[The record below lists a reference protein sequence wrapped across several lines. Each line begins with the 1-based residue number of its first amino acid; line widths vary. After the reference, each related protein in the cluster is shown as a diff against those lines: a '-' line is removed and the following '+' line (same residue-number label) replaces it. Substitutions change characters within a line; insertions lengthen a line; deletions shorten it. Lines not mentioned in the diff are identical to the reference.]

1 VTNEL
6 LAPSFGDAM
15 AELQELIAEAAAL
28 KDTGNAHTLDALI
41 QDIKSRLLSGETT
54 GDEVLD
60 YAILHKSSV
69 DEGDFSGLRDL
80 KDRLVAHPG
89 EPFIAIETTEKAY
102 VSNPQTKDYIL
113 EVAAWSAVA
122 VIDTLRL
129 PKDRYEVVFDCPS
142 PVKRKDRYAKKW
154 RRMGPEE
161 AKKVTVY
168 EGARFDTR
176 YGAELNL
183 VNNRNR
189 RFDGERLYRL
199 DIIVGV
205 MEVQRFFMEQSMG
218 LGSAGLDRML
228 DDPEANGEPL
238 GRMYVKSKSQWE
250 GLLRG
255 LGLDLKDG
263 RYGLNPELA
272 ALEKYKPS
280 IWRWFF

>member
-1 VTNEL
+1 
-6 LAPSFGDAM
+6 M
-15 AELQELIAEAAAL
+15 AELRQLIAEAAAL
-28 KDTGNAHTLDALI
+28 RDTGNAQAFDALMN
-41 QDIKSRLLSGETT
+41 DIKGRLLSGETT

-89 EPFIAIETTEKAY
+89 ESFIAVATAERAY

-113 EVAAWSAVA
+113 EVDTWGAVA
-122 VIDTLRL
+122 INDTLQL

-154 RRMGPEE
+154 RLMRPEE
-161 AKKVTVY
+161 AKAVTVY
-168 EGARFDTR
+168 EGAYFDTR
-176 YGAELNL
+176 YRAELNL
-183 VNNRNR
+183 VNNSNR

-199 DIIVGV
+199 DIIVGAK
-205 MEVQRFFMEQSMG
+205 EVQRFFMEQSMG
-218 LGSAGLDRML
+218 LGSAELDQML
-228 DDPEANGEPL
+228 EDPEENREPL
-238 GRMYVKSKSQWE
+238 GRMYVKAKSQWE

-255 LGLDLKDG
+255 LGLDLRDG

-280 IWRWFF
+280 TWRWFF

>member
-1 VTNEL
+1 MTEV
-6 LAPSFGDAM
+6 
-15 AELQELIAEAAAL
+15 QELIAEAAAL
-28 KDTGNAHTLDALI
+28 KATGNAQALDALI
-41 QDIKSRLLSGETT
+41 NDIKGRLLSGETT

-60 YAILHKSSV
+60 YAIIHKSSV
-69 DEGDFSGLRDL
+69 EEGEFSGLREL

-89 EPFIAIETTEKAY
+89 EPFIAIETAEKAY
-102 VSNPQTKDYIL
+102 VSNPQTEDYIL

-142 PVKRKDRYAKKW
+142 SVKRKDRYAKKW

-168 EGARFDTR
+168 EGDCFDTR

-183 VNNRNR
+183 VNNSNR
-189 RFDGERLYRL
+189 RFDGERLNRL
-199 DIIVGV
+199 DIIVGAK
-205 MEVQRFFMEQSMG
+205 EVQRFFMEQSMG
-218 LGSAGLDRML
+218 LGSAELDRML
-228 DDPEANGEPL
+228 EAPEENRESL
-238 GRMYVKSKSQWE
+238 GRMYVKAKSQWE

-255 LGLDLKDG
+255 LGLDLKDE

-280 IWRWFF
+280 SWRWFF